1 MKLHNLFAL
10 SGLAVLAAVAPAHA
24 VVQYQT
30 VGPVNFSYTN
40 PGPGVPATFTFPA
53 FSAAASTALID
64 VKLTGPTATSATML
78 SYGGTLTVGQFDTTP
93 RTYTAT
99 SSPSFKFNNGGA
111 STFTGSMD
119 NVPLSG
125 NPVSAIGTTP
135 LTASGMYAGSFNTI
149 NATGNTVLQNYF
161 AGNPTIMFYA
171 ANFNSTPPAGGGIF
185 GNTLT
190 MSSSD
195 LYLTYSYEDGK
206 PASVPGP
213 LPIVGASLAF
223 GFSRK
228 LRRRIQSS
236 VS

>member
-1 MKLHNLFAL
+1 MKLQHFLGL
-10 SGLAVLAAVAPAHA
+10 GGLAVITATAPAHA

-40 PGPGVPATFTFPA
+40 PGPGVPATFSFPA

-64 VKLTGPTATSATML
+64 VKLTGPTAMSAPML
-78 SYGGTLTVGQFDTTP
+78 NYGGTLTAGQFDATP

-99 SSPSFKFNNGGA
+99 SAPSFKFNNGAA

-125 NPVSAIGTTP
+125 NPVSTAGTTP

-149 NATGNTVLQNYF
+149 SATGNPILQTYF
-161 AGNPTIMFYA
+161 AGSPAIMLYA
-171 ANFNSTPPAGGGIF
+171 ANFNATPPSGGGIF
-185 GNTLT
+185 GNTLSL
-190 MSSSD
+190 SSTN
-195 LYLTYSYEDGK
+195 LYLTYSYDDGK
-206 PASVPGP
+206 AASVPGP

-236 VS
+236 AS